1 MAGQESTISI
11 NVGDLGSA
19 IAVAIQQARGQ
30 SQPVNSQ
37 STSFNHA
44 DGSTPQSQE
53 SFGEGSGPSTSR
65 RSIG

>member
-1 MAGQESTISI
+1 MAGQDSTISI

-37 STSFNHA
+37 SVNGQLTSLNHA
-44 DGSTPQSQE
+44 DAVHL
-53 SFGEGSGPSTSR
+53 R
-65 RSIG
+65 ARAC